1 MLKMIFLLVGLA
13 VGFGGGVYWGVH
25 HPVEAQ
31 KLAAEEERRVMEA
44 KVAATRALK
53 EKLDQII
60 NRPTATAGE
69 APAGTSGV
77 VSGTRRTAAA
87 APDPKV
93 VALRDQTERELAE
106 MEKQLAAMPKE

>member
-1 MLKMIFLLVGLA
+1 MIKMIFLLVGLA

-44 KVAATRALK
+44 KIAATKALK

-60 NRPTATAGE
+60 NRPAAGGE
-69 APAGTSGV
+69 TPAGTSGF
-77 VSGTRRTAAA
+77 VSGARRTA

-106 MEKQLAAMPKE
+106 MEKQLAAMPRE